1 MKRIMIAAAAVLA
14 VGTTAAFSQNAGI
27 ISQRIDVMKGVGAGA
42 KASGAMMRG
51 EAPFDLAKVQAALKT
66 YGESAVKMP
75 TLFPDDSKTGGDT
88 KAIAAV
94 WEKKADFTAA
104 WAKFGAD
111 VAAAT
116 ATIKDEA
123 SFKAEWPK
131 VMSNCGGC
139 HKVFHEPPKQ

>member
-1 MKRIMIAAAAVLA
+1 MKRIVIAVAAMLA
-14 VGTTAAFSQNAGI
+14 VGTTAALSQSAAIG
-27 ISQRIDVMKGVGAGA
+27 QRIDVMKGAGA
-42 KASGAMMRG
+42 AAKATGAMMRG

-66 YGESAVKMP
+66 YSEAATKMP

-88 KAIAAV
+88 KALAIV
-94 WEKKADFTAA
+94 WEKNSDFKAA

-111 VAAAT
+111 AAAAT
-116 ATIKDEA
+116 TAIKDEA
-123 SFKAEWPK
+123 SFKTEWPK